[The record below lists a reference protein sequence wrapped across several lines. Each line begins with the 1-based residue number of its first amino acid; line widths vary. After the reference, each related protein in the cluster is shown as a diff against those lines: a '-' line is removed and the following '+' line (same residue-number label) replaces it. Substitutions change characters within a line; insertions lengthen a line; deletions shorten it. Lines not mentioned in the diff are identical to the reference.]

1 MTHQP
6 KSQQS
11 KTQHSHAS
19 RRDFIRDSSLLVA
32 GGAVVGGSLSLARSA
47 HAAGSDVVKIG
58 LIGCGGRG
66 TGAAAQ
72 AMNTHSSRVELVALG
87 DVFGFKVQQ
96 TYRGLKGRYK
106 DQVKVSK
113 DRMFEGLDAYKKV
126 LESDIDLVILATPP
140 GFRPQH
146 FEAAVEANKH
156 VFMEKPVAT
165 DAPGV
170 RRVLAANEIAKKKNL
185 AVAVGLQRHHEVA
198 YKETIAKLQDGAIG
212 RIDLIRVYWNGQGV
226 WTRQRRPEFTELQYQ
241 LYNWYYFTWICG
253 DHIVE
258 QHIHN
263 LDVANWL
270 KNAYP
275 VEGNGMGGRQVRKG
289 PDHGQIYDH
298 HFVEFTYEDGTKLF
312 SQCRHIRNCWNSVSE
327 HAHGTQGYADISGG
341 KIYNTSG
348 KLVWQ
353 TKGSRGGHQQEHH
366 DLFRSLA
373 AGEIPNEGEY
383 GAKSTMTSIM
393 GRLCTYSGQKIK
405 WDEAINSDLKL
416 ADTDAMTSFDVE
428 PPVKP
433 GKDGKYPVAIPGV
446 TEVI

>member
-1 MTHQP
+1 M
-6 KSQQS
+6 SQDS
-11 KTQHSHAS
+11 KKNPPHAS

-58 LIGCGGRG
+58 LVGCGGRG
-66 TGAAAQ
+66 TGAARQ
-72 AMNTHSSRVELVALG
+72 AMNTHSSRVELVAMG
-87 DVFGFKVQQ
+87 DVFGYRLQQ
-96 TYRGLKGRYK
+96 SYRALKGDERK
-106 DQVKVSK
+106 DQVKVTK
-113 DRMFEGLDAYKKV
+113 DQMFEGLDAYKRV

-146 FEAAVEANKH
+146 FEAAVEAGKH

-170 RRVLAANEIAKKKNL
+170 RRVLAANEQAKKKNL
-185 AVAVGLQRHHEVA
+185 AVAVGLQRHHEQA

-212 RIDLIRVYWNGQGV
+212 RIDLIRVYWNGFGV
-226 WTRQRRPEFTELQYQ
+226 WTRPRKKDQTELAYQ
-241 LYNWYYFTWICG
+241 LDNWYYFTWIGG

-298 HFVEFTYEDGTKLF
+298 HFVEFTYEDGTKLY
-312 SQCRHIRNCWNSVSE
+312 SQCRHIPNTWRNVSE
-327 HAHGTQGYADISGG
+327 HAHGTKGFADISGG
-341 KIYNTSG
+341 RIYDTKG
-348 KLVWQ
+348 KLIWR

-366 DLFRSLA
+366 DLFAALA

-383 GAKSTMTSIM
+383 GAKSTMTAIM
-393 GRLCTYSGQKIK
+393 GRMCTYSGQKIT
-405 WDEAINSDLKL
+405 WDEAINSELLL
-416 ADTDAMTSFDVE
+416 ADTDSLTSFDSKA
-428 PPVKP
+428 PVQP
-433 GKDGKYPVAIPGV
+433 DADGRYPVPVPGV
-446 TEVI
+446 TEAL